1 MKKVRRL
8 ARQCV
13 SAMLA
18 SVLLCLGVLG
28 GLVSAATDS
37 NIKEAT
43 GQVSVSAHAADT
55 SLQYGTIV
63 QLIDQDAKRVAPANN
78 KDLSRMYGVVVDP
91 HQLSLT
97 LSTPALENEAQVAT
111 SGTFSVLVSTQ
122 EGPIKSGDYI
132 TMSAIDGVGMKA
144 GDFRTHNIVLGRA
157 GADFDSKSSSIGQVT
172 LSYEGGSDT
181 ETVQLGLIP
190 VAINIQRNPNDRSTK
205 ANLPE
210 FLERLGQAIAEKQVS
225 PFRIYLSLFIVG
237 ITVTIALIMLHS
249 GVKTALISVG
259 RNPLSKK
266 SIFRGLLEVILTS
279 FLVLIIGMFT
289 VYLLLRL

>member
-1 MKKVRRL
+1 M
-8 ARQCV
+8 
-13 SAMLA
+13 
-18 SVLLCLGVLG
+18 
-28 GLVSAATDS
+28 VSAAADS
-37 NIKEAT
+37 DIKEAT
-43 GQVSVSAHAADT
+43 GKSSVSGHAADT
-55 SLQYGTIV
+55 PLQYGTIV
-63 QLIDQDAKRVAPANN
+63 QLVDQDAKRVAPANN
-78 KDLSRMYGVVVDP
+78 KDLSKMYGVVVDP
-91 HQLSLT
+91 HHLSLT
-97 LSTPALENEAQVAT
+97 LSSPSLENEAQVAT

-157 GADFDSKSSSIGQVT
+157 GADFDGKSSSIGQVT